1 MCYSVPKDRFLKLLN
16 LYPKCA
22 SWITSRALHRRNYFR
37 QIELT
42 YNMRFG
48 VDSRFD
54 FLRAISLNPE
64 RRAQFDDIVLRR
76 VNSTNQH
83 VNEEPYD
90 INMVKTLT
98 DEGLTKSTQGYEVK
112 NMVNYKQSQIE
123 LLKKSAL
130 ASLILHSNVD
140 YLNQTKTMISKVA
153 TKVISK
159 IDPIQ
164 NMNVANID
172 FSNL

>member
-1 MCYSVPKDRFLKLLN
+1 
-16 LYPKCA
+16 
-22 SWITSRALHRRNYFR
+22 
-37 QIELT
+37 
-42 YNMRFG
+42 
-48 VDSRFD
+48 
-54 FLRAISLNPE
+54 
-64 RRAQFDDIVLRR
+64 
-76 VNSTNQH
+76 
-83 VNEEPYD
+83 
-90 INMVKTLT
+90 MVKTLT

>member
-1 MCYSVPKDRFLKLLN
+1 
-16 LYPKCA
+16 
-22 SWITSRALHRRNYFR
+22 
-37 QIELT
+37 
-42 YNMRFG
+42 
-48 VDSRFD
+48 
-54 FLRAISLNPE
+54 
-64 RRAQFDDIVLRR
+64 
-76 VNSTNQH
+76 
-83 VNEEPYD
+83 
-90 INMVKTLT
+90 MVKTLT

-112 NMVNYKQSQIE
+112 NMVGYKQSQIE

-164 NMNVANID
+164 NMNVAKID